1 MPPQIWLY
9 ANTNRASYVLQ
20 ICLYVYIPTEICI
33 VYSARHDQCPKAIYN
48 TIQMKLYRAAVI
60 IDNARNYI
68 LAFKIWQ
75 THATNIH
82 VIRVH

>member
-1 MPPQIWLY
+1 MQIPTML
-9 ANTNRASYVLQ
+9 AITDMA
-20 ICLYVYIPTEICI
+20 ICIPTEIYI
-33 VYSARHDQCPKAIYN
+33 A
-48 TIQMKLYRAAVI
+48 IQMKLHRAAII

-82 VIRVH
+82 VIKSTLKTD

>member
-1 MPPQIWLY
+1 MMSWL
-9 ANTNRASYVLQ
+9 RELQ
-20 ICLYVYIPTEICI
+20 IVTNHATTDMAICIPTEKCI
-33 VYSARHDQCPKAIYN
+33 A
-48 TIQMKLYRAAVI
+48 IQMKLYRAAMI

-82 VIRVH
+82 VIRVCTLKAD

>member
-1 MPPQIWLY
+1 
-9 ANTNRASYVLQ
+9 
-20 ICLYVYIPTEICI
+20 
-33 VYSARHDQCPKAIYN
+33 
-48 TIQMKLYRAAVI
+48 MKLYRAAVI

-68 LAFKIWQ
+68 LAFIMQ